1 MKKRQKDE
9 HPRYSAEFLAGKV
22 EPVAGLATGAVA
34 EQGRRMKASIG
45 SAQETLTE
53 IQNPIAEDSAQ
64 RERLGSPFKIQN
76 SQRGAALVIALA
88 TIVLV
93 TVLVLSLFLSV
104 TTERTESAAAANQG
118 DAERLASGVV
128 DLVKSTI
135 TQATTGYKS
144 TASTG
149 APDTSSPVA
158 WASQPGLIRTWDTS
172 GNPYRSYR
180 LYSSGNVTVTTQGDL
195 VTDTTDLANW
205 KSGAP
210 ANSGSYNA
218 LWCDLNAPAAN
229 ASNGLTYPIVT
240 PPSDTNSGSTAT
252 DATNGVPTDNSTTS
266 SQEGVQG
273 FSIKSPPGYTSGNAS
288 AVNNPA
294 PMPVK
299 WLYVL
304 QDGSYVSPTGTG
316 SNATVAG
323 ATQANPIIGRVAY
336 WTDDDT
342 SKVNIN
348 TASEGEFWQYPRTF
362 GGQYP
367 AQTTPAYNAMAL
379 AQYQPS
385 RNEFQRYP
393 GHPATTSLSAVL
405 NNLTPN
411 QIFSLA
417 PRVQQG
423 GSLSGTR
430 SPFNNAINLSGDVS
444 RLYATAD
451 ELLYDPSRTTNVPL
465 TPSDV
470 AKRNFFLTANSR
482 APETTLFE
490 TPRVSLWPA
499 TLPLATKQDA
509 FDKLLAF
516 CATLKSG
523 GTNTPFYFQREDARS
538 ATFDWTNFPRNQQL
552 YAYLQNLSSAGRPI
566 PGFGGSFA
574 TKFGADRDQILT
586 EMFDYIRSGPNLMG
600 AGHALT
606 AGNTY
611 TQNSYAYFGGFFDAA
626 LVVPIQIG
634 TTKGFGNSWVIQ
646 QVGIGFFCEGM
657 ELAPPAGGP
666 GSKIRYTVRAA
677 PMVQLYRPSFMW
689 DGSSPGPELQS
700 SAYTGRGIWVRI
712 ANQSASSIAAGG
724 NGTTSGPAITF
735 PINDPVLVSRQ
746 DEKVPISPAFAF
758 SNKIAPQGGVQN
770 TRSGGSFASSTQ
782 TVLEFDTPTDP
793 STGVPFT
800 VNPTSWDPAAPGNA
814 TRTPNVTAAYDTSND
829 PNLRM
834 TFSGITLTLEMLA
847 SDRTTVTQSVR
858 VNIPSGTYAV
868 PHWNFNT
875 RSSSSN
881 ATVSALT
888 SAGGQTYFNTKRD
901 DFKNRVLGGYSSGF
915 NIANQ
920 GFAGMDGD
928 VLLSAEINGT
938 SGLRGDARLAAIR
951 GLDVAD
957 FVMSAPSVRSP
968 LKHAHA
974 FAGCADSNILNPLRG
989 LVVANISAASA
1000 GDLRYPGTNWNETP
1014 ALSTTV
1020 NGTLKADGNPGDF
1033 DNAYGRAPDGPYI
1046 NIPDTG
1052 AIGQDTTAN
1061 IGPNAVPYFT
1071 NLANGNATQMVAQFS
1086 SVYSPNRQMY
1096 SAFQMGSLPSRAV
1109 AGDPWETLLFCPNPA
1124 ATRANHRGY
1133 TLAPKD
1139 YLLGDLFWMPIVDPY
1154 PISEPFST
1162 AGKINLNY
1170 QIAPFGSYIKRK
1182 TPLWALMKASKI
1194 TAMDTSLTGGKAAY
1208 KNPAISTPNVSYV
1221 NDLDIVETLKG
1232 TDARFAANDLFKSP
1246 TEIAEIFLVPRGR
1259 TLADVEAWWTAQ
1271 RFTGDNTRE
1280 QPYAYLLPRITT
1292 KSNTY
1297 TVHLR
1302 VQALKQVPGWR
1313 TTATDWGK
1321 WDETKDQ
1328 VVSEYRGSASIERY
1342 VDPNDPTIPDFAQPA
1357 NYSKNLAPYYRWR
1370 TLAEKQFLP

>member
-1 MKKRQKDE
+1 MKV
-9 HPRYSAEFLAGKV
+9 G
-22 EPVAGLATGAVA
+22 T
-34 EQGRRMKASIG
+34 G
-45 SAQETLTE
+45 SAKETRTV
-53 IQNPIAEDSAQ
+53 IQNPIAADPAQ
-64 RERLGSPFKIQN
+64 RERPGFPSPIQN
-76 SQRGAALVIALA
+76 SQRAAALLIALA
-88 TIVLV
+88 TLVLL
-93 TVLVLSLFLSV
+93 TVLVVSLFLSV
-104 TTERTESAAAANQG
+104 TSERTESAAAANQG
-118 DAERLASGVV
+118 DAGRLASGVV

-135 TQATTGYKS
+135 TQATTGYTS
-144 TASTG
+144 NATTG

-180 LYSSGNVTVTTQGDL
+180 LYSSGNITVTTQGDL

-240 PPSDTNSGSTAT
+240 PPKDTNSGSTAT
-252 DATNGVPTDNSTTS
+252 DATNGVSTDNSTTS

-348 TASEGEFWQYPRTF
+348 TASEGEFWQYPRSS
-362 GGQYP
+362 GGSNP
-367 AQTTPAYNAMAL
+367 ANTTPAFNAVAL
-379 AQYQPS
+379 GVFQPA

-451 ELLYDPSRTTNVPL
+451 ELLYDPSRTANVPL

-470 AKRNFFLTANSR
+470 AKRSFFLTANSR

-499 TLPLATKQDA
+499 TLPITTNATTTKQDA

-516 CATLKSG
+516 CASLN
-523 GTNTPFYFQREDARS
+523 GTNTPFYFQRQDARS

-552 YAYLQNLSSAGRPI
+552 YAYLQNLTSAGRPI

-606 AGNTY
+606 AGNTF
-611 TQNSYAYFGGFFDAA
+611 TQNSYAYFDGFFNPA

-657 ELAPPAGGP
+657 ELVPPAGGP

-689 DGSSPGPELQS
+689 DGSSPGPEIWLS
-700 SAYTGRGIWVRI
+700 STYNGTGIWVRI
-712 ANQSASSIAAGG
+712 TNQSASSITANNTAGG
-724 NGTTSGPAITF
+724 NGTTLSGDAITF

-746 DEKVPISPAFAF
+746 REMVPISPAFAF
-758 SNKIAPQGGVQN
+758 SRKLAPEGEAQN
-770 TRSGGSFASSTQ
+770 TRAGGSFASSTQ
-782 TVLEFDTPTDP
+782 AVLEFDTPTDP
-793 STGVPFT
+793 STGVPFVT
-800 VNPTSWDPAAPGNA
+800 DPTSWDPAAPGNA

-829 PNLRM
+829 PKLRM
-834 TFSGITLTLEMLA
+834 DFSGMTLTLEMLA
-847 SDRTTVTQSVR
+847 SNRTTVTQSVR
-858 VNIPSGTYAV
+858 VNIPGGTYAV

-875 RSSSSN
+875 QSSSSN
-881 ATVSALT
+881 ATVSAFFTNNSVTLST
-888 SAGGQTYFNTKRD
+888 TQSKFASIRT
-901 DFKNRVLGGYSSGF
+901 DFKERVLGGYSSGF

-928 VLLSAEINGT
+928 VLLSAEINGI

-957 FVMSAPSVRSP
+957 FVMSATSVRSP
-968 LKHAHA
+968 LKRAHA
-974 FAGCADSNILNPLRG
+974 FAGCADSNILDNTKG
-989 LVVANISAASA
+989 LVVTNIPAASQ
-1000 GDLRYPGTNWNETP
+1000 GTNNRFPGTGANGIDTP

-1033 DNAYGRAPDGPYI
+1033 DNAFGRAPDGPYI

-1052 AIGQDTTAN
+1052 AIGQGTGGN
-1061 IGPNAVPYFT
+1061 IGTDAVSYFT
-1071 NLANGNATQMVAQFS
+1071 NLASANATQNVAQFS

-1170 QIAPFGSYIKRK
+1170 QIAPFGSYIERK
-1182 TPLWALMKASKI
+1182 TPLWALLKASKI
-1194 TAMDTSLTGGKAAY
+1194 TAMDTSLSGGKAAY
-1208 KNPAISTPNVSYV
+1208 KNPTITTTNVSYV
-1221 NDLDIVETLKG
+1221 NDVDIVETLKG
-1232 TDARFAANDLFKSP
+1232 TDARFAANDIFKSP
-1246 TEIAEIFLVPRGR
+1246 TEIAEIFLVPIGR
-1259 TLADVEAWWTAQ
+1259 TLANIESWWTAQ
-1271 RFTGDNTRE
+1271 NFTGDNTRE
-1280 QPYAYLLPRITT
+1280 QPYAYLLPRLTT

-1302 VQALKQVPGWR
+1302 VQALKQVPGSR
-1313 TTATDWGK
+1313 TTAAQWET

-1342 VDPNDPTIPDFAQPA
+1342 VDPSDTSIPDFALPA

-1370 TLAEKQFLP
+1370 TLTEKQFLP

>member
-1 MKKRQKDE
+1 M
-9 HPRYSAEFLAGKV
+9 
-22 EPVAGLATGAVA
+22 
-34 EQGRRMKASIG
+34 
-45 SAQETLTE
+45 
-53 IQNPIAEDSAQ
+53 
-64 RERLGSPFKIQN
+64 
-76 SQRGAALVIALA
+76 
-88 TIVLV
+88 
-93 TVLVLSLFLSV
+93 
-104 TTERTESAAAANQG
+104 
-118 DAERLASGVV
+118 
-128 DLVKSTI
+128 
-135 TQATTGYKS
+135 
-144 TASTG
+144 
-149 APDTSSPVA
+149 
-158 WASQPGLIRTWDTS
+158 
-172 GNPYRSYR
+172 
-180 LYSSGNVTVTTQGDL
+180 
-195 VTDTTDLANW
+195 
-205 KSGAP
+205 
-210 ANSGSYNA
+210 
-218 LWCDLNAPAAN
+218 
-229 ASNGLTYPIVT
+229 
-240 PPSDTNSGSTAT
+240 
-252 DATNGVPTDNSTTS
+252 
-266 SQEGVQG
+266 
-273 FSIKSPPGYTSGNAS
+273 
-288 AVNNPA
+288 
-294 PMPVK
+294 
-299 WLYVL
+299 
-304 QDGSYVSPTGTG
+304 
-316 SNATVAG
+316 
-323 ATQANPIIGRVAY
+323 
-336 WTDDDT
+336 
-342 SKVNIN
+342 
-348 TASEGEFWQYPRTF
+348 
-362 GGQYP
+362 
-367 AQTTPAYNAMAL
+367 
-379 AQYQPS
+379 
-385 RNEFQRYP
+385 
-393 GHPATTSLSAVL
+393 
-405 NNLTPN
+405 
-411 QIFSLA
+411 
-417 PRVQQG
+417 
-423 GSLSGTR
+423 
-430 SPFNNAINLSGDVS
+430 
-444 RLYATAD
+444 
-451 ELLYDPSRTTNVPL
+451 
-465 TPSDV
+465 
-470 AKRNFFLTANSR
+470 
-482 APETTLFE
+482 
-490 TPRVSLWPA
+490 
-499 TLPLATKQDA
+499 
-509 FDKLLAF
+509 LAF

-552 YAYLQNLSSAGRPI
+552 YAYLQNLTSAGRPI

-611 TQNSYAYFGGFFDAA
+611 TQNSYAFFGGFFDAA

-689 DGSSPGPELQS
+689 DGSSPGPGDVQS

-758 SNKIAPQGGVQN
+758 SNKIAPQGGAQN

-800 VNPTSWDPAAPGNA
+800 VNPTSWDPAAPVNA

-928 VLLSAEINGT
+928 VLLSAEINGI

-1133 TLAPKD
+1133 TVGPKD

-1170 QIAPFGSYIKRK
+1170 QIAPFGSYIERK
-1182 TPLWALMKASKI
+1182 TPLWALLKASKI
-1194 TAMDTSLTGGKAAY
+1194 TAMDTSLSGGRAAY
-1208 KNPAISTPNVSYV
+1208 KMTTSNPAISTPNVSYV

-1342 VDPNDPTIPDFAQPA
+1342 VDPNDPTIPDFALPA

>member
-1 MKKRQKDE
+1 MKKSMKEEGGTLKFHAMELMKLR
-9 HPRYSAEFLAGKV
+9 SALQTPK
-22 EPVAGLATGAVA
+22 
-34 EQGRRMKASIG
+34 S
-45 SAQETLTE
+45 
-53 IQNPIAEDSAQ
+53 
-64 RERLGSPFKIQN
+64 KIQN
-76 SQRGAALVIALA
+76 SERAAALVITLA
-88 TIVLV
+88 ILVLV

-104 TTERTESAAAANQG
+104 TSERTESAAAANQG

-144 TASTG
+144 DATTG

-180 LYSSGNVTVTTQGDL
+180 LYSSGNLTVTAQGDL
-195 VTDTTDLANW
+195 VTDTTNLASW
-205 KSGAP
+205 KSG
-210 ANSGSYNA
+210 STSYNA
-218 LWCDLNAPAAN
+218 LWCDLNAPAPN
-229 ASNGLTYPIVT
+229 AANGLTYPIVT
-240 PPSDTNSGSTAT
+240 PPADTNSGSTAT
-252 DATNGVPTDNSTTS
+252 DATNGVPTDDPS
-266 SQEGVQG
+266 SALQEGVQG
-273 FSIKSPPGYTSGNAS
+273 FSIKNPPGYTAGNAT
-288 AVNNPA
+288 AINNPA

-316 SNATVAG
+316 SVATVAG
-323 ATQANPIIGRVAY
+323 ASQANPIIGRVAY

-342 SKVNIN
+342 CKVNIN

-379 AQYQPS
+379 SQYQPA

-393 GHPATTSLSAVL
+393 GHPAMTSLSAVL

-411 QIFSLA
+411 QIFSLV

-430 SPFNNAINLSGDVS
+430 SPYNNAINLSGDVN
-444 RLYATAD
+444 RLYATTD
-451 ELLYDPSRTTNVPL
+451 ELLYDPSRTANVPL
-465 TPSDV
+465 TPGDV
-470 AKRNFFLTANSR
+470 SKRNFFLTANSR

-499 TLPLATKQDA
+499 TLPLATKQDS

-516 CATLKSG
+516 CATLQPG
-523 GTNTPFYFQREDARS
+523 GVPTPFYFQRQDARS

-552 YAYLQNLSSAGRPI
+552 YAYLQSMTSAARPI

-574 TKFGADRDQILT
+574 TKFGAERDQILT

-606 AGNTY
+606 AGNNY
-611 TQNSYAYFGGFFDAA
+611 IQNSYASFDGFFNTA

-657 ELAPPAGGP
+657 QLIPAAGGP

-677 PMVQLYRPSFMW
+677 PMVQLYRPAAMW
-689 DGSSPGPELQS
+689 DGNSPGPDAKS
-700 SAYTGRGIWVRI
+700 SEYAGKGIWIRI
-712 ANQSASSIAAGG
+712 KDQTASTITAGG
-724 NGTTSGPAITF
+724 NGTTVSGSAINF
-735 PINDPVLVSRQ
+735 PVNDLLLISRQ
-746 DEKVPISPAFAF
+746 DEKVPISPTFAF
-758 SNKIAPQGGVQN
+758 STKIAPEGRIQN
-770 TRSGGSFASSTQ
+770 TLSGGNFTSSTQ
-782 TVLEFDTPTDP
+782 AVLEFDTPKDP
-793 STGVPFT
+793 ATGVPFVT
-800 VNPTSWDPAAPGNA
+800 DPNSWSGSG
-814 TRTPNVTAAYDTSND
+814 TLPNVTAAYETSLD

-834 TFSGITLTLEMLA
+834 AFSGVTLTLEMLA
-847 SDRTTVTQSVR
+847 SDKTTVTQTVK
-858 VNIPSGTYAV
+858 VTIPGGTYAV
-868 PHWNFNT
+868 PHWNFN
-875 RSSSSN
+875 
-881 ATVSALT
+881 ATGPFGTWPVI
-888 SAGGQTYFNTKRD
+888 QTQAKFNSIKA
-901 DFKNRVLGGYSSGF
+901 DFKDRASGSGF
-915 NIANQ
+915 DMANS

-928 VLLSAEINGT
+928 VLLSAEIKAAT
-938 SGLRGDARLAAIR
+938 GLRGDGRLAAIR
-951 GLDVAD
+951 GLDATD
-957 FVMSAPSVRSP
+957 LEMSTPSTRLP

-974 FAGCADSNILNPLRG
+974 FAGCADSNILDPTKG
-989 LVVANISAASA
+989 LVVAGIPAASQFST
-1000 GDLRYPGTNWNETP
+1000 RYPGTNWNETP
-1014 ALSTTV
+1014 ALSSAV
-1020 NGTLKADGNPGDF
+1020 NGVLKADGNPGDW
-1033 DNAYGRAPDGPYI
+1033 DNAPGKGPDGPFI

-1052 AIGQDTTAN
+1052 AIGQGAGGT
-1061 IGPNAVPYFT
+1061 IGTDAVPYFT
-1071 NLANGNATQMVAQFS
+1071 PLASGDPAQNVAQFS

-1133 TLAPKD
+1133 TVGPKD

-1170 QIAPFGSYIKRK
+1170 QIAPFGSYMERK
-1182 TPLWALMKASKI
+1182 TPLWALLKASKI
-1194 TAMDTSLTGGKAAY
+1194 TAIDTSLSGGRAAY
-1208 KNPAISTPNVSYV
+1208 KMSNTNPITTPNVSYV

-1232 TDARFAANDLFKSP
+1232 TDARFAGNDLFKSP
-1246 TEIAEIFLVPRGR
+1246 TEIAEIFLVPKGR
-1259 TLADVEAWWTAQ
+1259 TLSNVESWWTSQ
-1271 RFTGDNTRE
+1271 KFTGDNTRE
-1280 QPYAYLLPRITT
+1280 QPYAYLLPRLTT

-1302 VQALKQVPGWR
+1302 VQALKQLPGWR
-1313 TTATDWGK
+1313 TTAAQWGT
-1321 WDETKDQ
+1321 WDETRDQ
-1328 VVSEYRGSASIERY
+1328 VVSEYRGSATIERY
-1342 VDPNDPTIPDFAQPA
+1342 VDPNDTSMPDFAQA
-1357 NYSKNLAPYYRWR
+1357 SNYTKNLSAYYRWR
-1370 TLAEKQFLP
+1370 TVSERQFIP

>member
-1 MKKRQKDE
+1 MKKRIKDE
-9 HPRYSAEFLAGKV
+9 HPRYSAEFLGGKV
-22 EPVAGLATGAVA
+22 ERVAGLATGAAA
-34 EQGRRMKASIG
+34 EQGTRMKAGTG
-45 SAQETLTE
+45 SAVETRTE
-53 IQNPIAEDSAQ
+53 
-64 RERLGSPFKIQN
+64 FQN

-93 TVLVLSLFLSV
+93 TVLVLSLFLLV
-104 TTERTESAAAANQG
+104 TSERTESAAAANQG
-118 DAERLASGVV
+118 DSERLASGVV

-144 TASTG
+144 NASTG

-172 GNPYRSYR
+172 GNAYRSYR
-180 LYSSGNVTVTTQGDL
+180 LYSSGNITVTTQGDL

-210 ANSGSYNA
+210 ANAGSYNA

-229 ASNGLTYPIVT
+229 SAGGLTYPIVT
-240 PPSDTNSGSTAT
+240 PPKDTNSGSTAT
-252 DATNGVPTDNSTTS
+252 DTTNGVPTDNSTTA

-367 AQTTPAYNAMAL
+367 AQTTPSNNAMAL

-411 QIFSLA
+411 QIFSLV

-423 GSLSGTR
+423 GSLSGTQ
-430 SPFNNAINLSGDVS
+430 SPFNNAINLSADVS
-444 RLYATAD
+444 RLYATTD
-451 ELLYDPSRTTNVPL
+451 ELLYDPTRTANVPL

-470 AKRNFFLTANSR
+470 AKRSFFLTANSR

-499 TLPLATKQDA
+499 TLPITTNPTTNKQDA

-516 CATLKSG
+516 CATFN
-523 GTNTPFYFQREDARS
+523 GTNTPFYFQRQDARS
-538 ATFDWTNFPRNQQL
+538 ATFDWTNFTRNREL
-552 YAYLQNLSSAGRPI
+552 YAYLQNLTSAGRPI

-574 TKFGADRDQILT
+574 TKFGGDRDQILT

-600 AGHALT
+600 AGHVLAV
-606 AGNTY
+606 GSNY
-611 TQNSYAYFGGFFDAA
+611 TQNSYAYFGGFYDAA

-689 DGSSPGPELQS
+689 DGSSPGPGDVQS

-712 ANQSASSIAAGG
+712 ANQSASTITAGG
-724 NGTTSGPAITF
+724 NGTTVSGSAITF

-746 DEKVPISPAFAF
+746 REMVPVSPVFAF
-758 SNKIAPQGGVQN
+758 STKLAPEGGVQN
-770 TRSGGSFASSTQ
+770 TSSNGSFTSANTA
-782 TVLEFDTPTDP
+782 VFEFNTPTDP

-800 VNPTSWDPAAPGNA
+800 VNPTSWDAAAPGNA
-814 TRTPNVTAAYDTSND
+814 TRTPNVTAAFDTSND
-829 PNLRM
+829 SNLRM
-834 TFSGITLTLEMLA
+834 NFSGITLTLEILA
-847 SDRTTVTQSVR
+847 SDRTTVTQTVR
-858 VNIPSGTYAV
+858 VNIPGGTYAV

-875 RSSSSN
+875 RSDFPPYI
-881 ATVSALT
+881 ASALT
-888 SAGGQTYFNTKRD
+888 SAAAQTKFSSIRA
-901 DFKNRVLGGYSSGF
+901 DFKDRVRGGYSSGF

-938 SGLRGDARLAAIR
+938 SRLRGDARLAAIR
-951 GLDVAD
+951 GLDAAD

-974 FAGCADSNILNPLRG
+974 FAGCADSNILDLSKG
-989 LVVANISAASA
+989 LVVAGIPAASA
-1000 GDLRYPGTNWNETP
+1000 GNMRYPGTSASAIDIP
-1014 ALSTTV
+1014 ALTSTV
-1020 NGTLKADGNPGDF
+1020 NGTLKADGNLGDF
-1033 DNAYGRAPDGPYI
+1033 DNAFGNRPDGSYI

-1071 NLANGNATQMVAQFS
+1071 NLASANATQMVAQFS

-1133 TLAPKD
+1133 TVGPKD

-1170 QIAPFGSYIKRK
+1170 QIAPFGSYIERK
-1182 TPLWALMKASKI
+1182 TPLWALLKASKI
-1194 TAMDTSLTGGKAAY
+1194 TAMDTTLSGGKAAY
-1208 KNPAISTPNVSYV
+1208 KMTTTNPTITTPNVSYV

-1232 TDARFAANDLFKSP
+1232 TDARFAGNEIFKSP
-1246 TEIAEIFLVPRGR
+1246 TEIAEIFLVPKGR
-1259 TLADVEAWWTAQ
+1259 TLANVESWWTAQ
-1271 RFTGDNTRE
+1271 NFTGDNTRE
-1280 QPYAYLLPRITT
+1280 QPYAYLLPRLTT

-1313 TTATDWGK
+1313 TTVADWGK

-1342 VDPNDPTIPDFAQPA
+1342 VDPNDTSIPDFAQPA

-1370 TLAEKQFLP
+1370 TLTEKQFLP

>member
-1 MKKRQKDE
+1 MKKRMKDE
-9 HPRYSAEFLAGKV
+9 HPRYSAEFLGGKV
-22 EPVAGLATGAVA
+22 ERVAGLATGAVA
-34 EQGRRMKASIG
+34 EQGTRMKAGTG
-45 SAQETLTE
+45 SAVETRTE
-53 IQNPIAEDSAQ
+53 IQNS
-64 RERLGSPFKIQN
+64 R
-76 SQRGAALVIALA
+76 RGAALVIALA

-104 TTERTESAAAANQG
+104 TSERTESAAAANQG
-118 DAERLASGVV
+118 DSERLASGVV

-144 TASTG
+144 NASTG

-172 GNPYRSYR
+172 GNAYRSYR
-180 LYSSGNVTVTTQGDL
+180 LYSSGNITVTTQGDL

-210 ANSGSYNA
+210 ANAGSYNA

-229 ASNGLTYPIVT
+229 SAGGLTYPIVT
-240 PPSDTNSGSTAT
+240 PPKDTNSGSTAT
-252 DATNGVPTDNSTTS
+252 DATNGVPTDNSTTA

-304 QDGSYVSPTGTG
+304 QDGSYVSPAGTG

-367 AQTTPAYNAMAL
+367 AQTTPSYNAMAL

-411 QIFSLA
+411 QIFSLV

-423 GSLSGTR
+423 GSLSGTQ
-430 SPFNNAINLSGDVS
+430 SPFNNAINLSADVS

-451 ELLYDPSRTTNVPL
+451 ELLYDRNRTANVPL

-470 AKRNFFLTANSR
+470 AKRSFFLTANSR

-499 TLPLATKQDA
+499 TLPITTNPATNKQDA

-516 CATLKSG
+516 CATFN
-523 GTNTPFYFQREDARS
+523 GTNTPFYFQRQDARS
-538 ATFDWTNFPRNQQL
+538 ATFDWTNFARNQQL
-552 YAYLQNLSSAGRPI
+552 YAYLQNLTSAGRPI

-600 AGHALT
+600 AGHVLT
-606 AGNTY
+606 VGANY
-611 TQNSYAYFGGFFDAA
+611 TQNSYAYFGGFYDAA

-689 DGSSPGPELQS
+689 DGSSPGPGDVQS

-712 ANQSASSIAAGG
+712 ANQSASTITAGG
-724 NGTTSGPAITF
+724 NGTTVSGSAITF
-735 PINDPVLVSRQ
+735 PTNDPVLVSRQ
-746 DEKVPISPAFAF
+746 REMVPVSPVFAF
-758 SNKIAPQGGVQN
+758 STKLAPEGGVQN
-770 TRSGGSFASSTQ
+770 TSSNGNFTSANPA
-782 TVLEFDTPTDP
+782 VFEFNTPTDP

-800 VNPTSWDPAAPGNA
+800 VNPTSWDAAAPGNA
-814 TRTPNVTAAYDTSND
+814 TRTPNVTAAFDTSND
-829 PNLRM
+829 SNLRM
-834 TFSGITLTLEMLA
+834 NFSGITLTLEILA
-847 SDRTTVTQSVR
+847 SDKTTVTQTVR
-858 VNIPSGTYAV
+858 VNIPGGTYAV

-875 RSSSSN
+875 RSDFPPYI
-881 ATVSALT
+881 ASALT
-888 SAGGQTYFNTKRD
+888 SAAAQTKFSSIRA
-901 DFKNRVLGGYSSGF
+901 DFKDRVRGGYSSGF

-938 SGLRGDARLAAIR
+938 SRLRGDARLAAIR
-951 GLDVAD
+951 GLDAAD

-974 FAGCADSNILNPLRG
+974 FAGCADSNILDLSKG
-989 LVVANISAASA
+989 LVVAGIPAASA
-1000 GDLRYPGTNWNETP
+1000 GNMRYPGTSASAIDIP
-1014 ALSTTV
+1014 ALTSTV
-1020 NGTLKADGNPGDF
+1020 NGTLKADGNLGDF
-1033 DNAYGRAPDGPYI
+1033 DNAFGNRPDGSYI

-1052 AIGQDTTAN
+1052 AIGQNASAN
-1061 IGPNAVPYFT
+1061 IGPDAVPYFN
-1071 NLANGNATQMVAQFS
+1071 NLASANATQNVAQFS

-1133 TLAPKD
+1133 TVGPKD

-1170 QIAPFGSYIKRK
+1170 QIAPFGSYIERK
-1182 TPLWALMKASKI
+1182 TPLWALLKASKI
-1194 TAMDTSLTGGKAAY
+1194 TAMDTTLSGGRAAY
-1208 KNPAISTPNVSYV
+1208 KMTTTNPTITTPNVSYV

-1232 TDARFAANDLFKSP
+1232 TDARFAGNDIFKSP
-1246 TEIAEIFLVPRGR
+1246 TEIAEIFLVPKGR
-1259 TLADVEAWWTAQ
+1259 TLANVETWWTAQ

-1280 QPYAYLLPRITT
+1280 QPYAYLLPRLTT

-1302 VQALKQVPGWR
+1302 VQALKQVPGSR
-1313 TTATDWGK
+1313 TSAADWGR

-1342 VDPNDPTIPDFAQPA
+1342 VDPNDTSIPDFAQPA
-1357 NYSKNLAPYYRWR
+1357 NYLKNLAPYYRWR
-1370 TLAEKQFLP
+1370 TLTEKQFLP

>member
-1 MKKRQKDE
+1 MNKRMK
-9 HPRYSAEFLAGKV
+9 
-22 EPVAGLATGAVA
+22 
-34 EQGRRMKASIG
+34 EQGRRMKAGTG
-45 SAQETLTE
+45 SAEETLTE
-53 IQNPIAEDSAQ
+53 IQNPIAADPAQ
-64 RERLGSPFKIQN
+64 RERLGFPSKIQN

-104 TTERTESAAAANQG
+104 TSERTESAAAANQG

-135 TQATTGYKS
+135 TQATTGYTS
-144 TASTG
+144 NASTG

-172 GNPYRSYR
+172 GNATRSYR
-180 LYSSGNVTVTTQGDL
+180 LYSSGNITVTTQGDL
-195 VTDTTDLANW
+195 VTDTTDLTNW

-210 ANSGSYNA
+210 ANAGSYNA

-240 PPSDTNSGSTAT
+240 PPSDTKSGSNAT
-252 DATNGVPTDNSTTS
+252 DTTNGVPTDDPATV

-470 AKRNFFLTANSR
+470 AKRSFFLTANSR

-552 YAYLQNLSSAGRPI
+552 YAYLQNLTSAGRPI
-566 PGFGGSFA
+566 PGFGRSFA

-606 AGNTY
+606 AGNNY
-611 TQNSYAYFGGFFDAA
+611 HQNSYAYFEGIFNTAS
-626 LVVPIQIG
+626 VVPIQIG

-657 ELAPPAGGP
+657 ELVPPAGGP
-666 GSKIRYTVRAA
+666 GSRIRYTVRAA
-677 PMVQLYRPSFMW
+677 PMVQLYRPSLMW

-700 SAYTGRGIWVRI
+700 SAYTSRGIWVRI
-712 ANQSASSIAAGG
+712 ANQSASSITAGG
-724 NGTTSGPAITF
+724 NGTTVSGSAITF

-746 DEKVPISPAFAF
+746 REMVPISPVFAF
-758 SNKIAPQGGVQN
+758 STKLAPEGGVQN
-770 TRSGGSFASSTQ
+770 TSSNGSFTSTNQ
-782 TVLEFDTPTDP
+782 AVLEFNTPTDP
-793 STGVPFT
+793 ATGDPFT
-800 VNPTSWDPAAPGNA
+800 VNPTSWDAAAPGNA

-834 TFSGITLTLEMLA
+834 NFSGITLTLEMLA
-847 SDRTTVTQSVR
+847 SNRTTVTPTVTQTVR

-868 PHWNFNT
+868 PHWNFNS
-875 RSSSSN
+875 RSDFPPYI
-881 ATVSALT
+881 ASALT
-888 SAGGQTYFNTKRD
+888 SAGGQTKFNTIRA
-901 DFKNRVLGGYSSGF
+901 DFKDRVTGSYSSGF

-951 GLDVAD
+951 GLDAAD

-974 FAGCADSNILNPLRG
+974 FAGCADSNLLDLTKG
-989 LVVANISAASA
+989 LVVASIPAASA
-1000 GDLRYPGTNWNETP
+1000 GATNRFPGTSAAAIDTP

-1020 NGTLKADGNPGDF
+1020 NGTLKADGNLGDF
-1033 DNAYGRAPDGPYI
+1033 DNAFGRAPDGPYI

-1052 AIGQDTTAN
+1052 AIGQVGGN
-1061 IGPNAVPYFT
+1061 IGTNAVAYFT
-1071 NLANGNATQMVAQFS
+1071 NLASSNATQNVAQFS

-1133 TLAPKD
+1133 TIGPKD

-1170 QIAPFGSYIKRK
+1170 QIAPFGSYIERK
-1182 TPLWALMKASKI
+1182 TPLWALLKASKI
-1194 TAMDTSLTGGKAAY
+1194 TAMDTSLSGGRAAY
-1208 KNPAISTPNVSYV
+1208 KMTATDLSATSPTITTPNVSYV

-1232 TDARFAANDLFKSP
+1232 TDARFAGNDIFKSP
-1246 TEIAEIFLVPRGR
+1246 TEIAEIFLVPKGR
-1259 TLADVEAWWTAQ
+1259 TLANVEAWWTAQ
-1271 RFTGDNTRE
+1271 NFTGDNTRE
-1280 QPYAYLLPRITT
+1280 QPYAYLLPRLTT

-1302 VQALKQVPGWR
+1302 AQALKQVPGWR

-1342 VDPNDPTIPDFAQPA
+1342 VDPNDPTIPDFALPA